1 MEVIPGKET
10 EQKIMNDIKEE
21 KLLAKGLKAPG
32 AILLVKRRLADVKA
46 RYLRI
51 IVTGSAVAE
60 ELLGYFD
67 ERGSRTEIDRAGDD
81 YHVIVDMKNFKD
93 VD

>member
-1 MEVIPGKET
+1 MIE
-10 EQKIMNDIKEE
+10 IKEE

-32 AILLVKRRLADVKA
+32 AILLVKRRLSDVKA

-51 IVTGSAVAE
+51 IVTGSDVAE
-60 ELLGYFD
+60 ELLEYFD
-67 ERGSRTEIDRAGDD
+67 KRGSRTEIDRAGDD
-81 YHVIVDMKNFKD
+81 YHVIVDMKNYKD